1 MLEVLEKPESALQ
14 PEVRAESAQQSGTVA
29 VVGLGYVGLP
39 LAVGF
44 AIDRI
49 GTAAVEIR
57 HHDAINGRVED
68 GYVRPVVTEA
78 AHFAISAFALR
89 DILFRGAHGRPGLN
103 DASPSAHP

>member
-44 AIDRI
+44 AVDRI

-68 GYVRPVVTEA
+68 GSPR
-78 AHFAISAFALR
+78 AISCCM
-89 DILFRGAHGRPGLN
+89 
-103 DASPSAHP
+103 